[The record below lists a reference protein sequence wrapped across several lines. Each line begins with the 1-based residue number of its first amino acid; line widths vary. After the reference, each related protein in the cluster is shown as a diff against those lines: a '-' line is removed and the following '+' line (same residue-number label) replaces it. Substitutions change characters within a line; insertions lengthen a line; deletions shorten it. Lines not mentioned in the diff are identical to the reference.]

1 MQIYVSPPYSSP
13 EKIRVWLDGGEE
25 GYGPVRVEADGVT
38 AETESFVRIGNI
50 FLMCPQD
57 GRTFLVFD
65 ADYASD
71 DFVTFVFELK
81 DRLLVECDRRE
92 GLSIDTVNTDS
103 LKGRMHLD
111 MLGTYG
117 GQMDYTPGPD
127 GQLEASGSWY
137 EIPESGSPW
146 QDLHVVREL
155 PVRIGEEETTL
166 PAGSVIRITAA
177 DDEGTVRF
185 REIGRAHV

>member
-1 MQIYVSPPYSSP
+1 
-13 EKIRVWLDGGEE
+13 
-25 GYGPVRVEADGVT
+25 
-38 AETESFVRIGNI
+38 
-50 FLMCPQD
+50 MCPQD

-146 QDLHVVREL
+146 QELHVVREL

-185 REIGRAHV
+185 RELSTGLEGEITGERGTGGEDSWKLYIDGIPEDEYFETLPYAG